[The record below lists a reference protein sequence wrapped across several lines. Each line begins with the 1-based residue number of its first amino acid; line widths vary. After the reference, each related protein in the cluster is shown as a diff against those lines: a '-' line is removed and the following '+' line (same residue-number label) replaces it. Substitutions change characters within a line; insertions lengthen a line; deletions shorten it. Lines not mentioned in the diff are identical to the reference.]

1 MAEEERVT
9 DNRFVAEIEADLA
22 AIDQMRYVHQPTYSA
37 ELEEPVVHQAAAP
50 NKHRLF
56 FEGQERREKI
66 LELVAAGMTVA
77 QCIDAAGIQERT
89 YYGYRSKYPKWA
101 AKIDAARL
109 FFQDANKAGW
119 DGSSA
124 TFIWKYFR
132 QRPTWFHLLILK
144 ELEKTAPGDMLL
156 VLVPPEHGKTTTFEN
171 YASMK
176 LALRPAHRFLVVS
189 ENQSIAKK
197 ICGRVMDRMNPLGPA
212 PEYVRDYGP
221 FTPQTGG
228 GLASLRQ
235 PWTDGKFRVYKARTA
250 DERNFSMEAVGANG
264 SIVSARTDH
273 LAIDDIQSLKTLGQ
287 TTKATNWIRQD
298 ALSRPGETGITSI
311 MGTRVGE
318 EDVYAELLADDDL
331 ADIMRVVRFPAI
343 ITDHDTGAQ
352 RPLWEK
358 SSPDDPVGH
367 TMESLDR
374 MKKKAGQEVW
384 DRNWMQDPGKSRVGK
399 GTFTQSM
406 IDNCKDATR
415 SMEHH
420 VGDEGE
426 RSDAPVYILVDPALG
441 GKNVVMAVEV
451 LPGNKM
457 LVRRSK
463 EDVGFVRNEQIM
475 EEIRKMVVWCNL
487 TGIVTDIVIEDKNF
501 QLGLKND
508 DRLIAMASKHGFNI
522 RGHNTGWSKY
532 DPDIGIPSMASSF
545 IKKEIVLAWAE
556 DDMTRRE
563 IGRLESQL
571 KKWKPGIK
579 GNKLRQDYVMCL
591 WFGWMLWRS
600 RDKSDEGLSN
610 AGGGFQRDTGAWQM
624 NDQGIMVPRG
634 VA

>member
-1 MAEEERVT
+1 MADEERVT
-9 DNRFVAEIEADLA
+9 DNSFVAEIEADLA
-22 AIDQMRYVHQPTYSA
+22 AIDAMQYIHQPTYQP
-37 ELEEPVVHQAAAP
+37 ELEEEVVHQAAAP
-50 NKHRLF
+50 NKHRLY
-56 FEGQERREKI
+56 FEGQERRTKI

-77 QCIDAAGIQERT
+77 QSCDAAGIQERT
-89 YYGYRSKYPKWA
+89 YYGYRSKYPRWA
-101 AKIDAARL
+101 AKIDEARL
-109 FFQDANKAGW
+109 YHQDANKAGW
-119 DGSSA
+119 DGSAA

-144 ELEKTAPGDMLL
+144 ELERTAPGDILM

-176 LALRPAHRFLVVS
+176 LALRPPHRFLVVS
-189 ENQSIAKK
+189 ENQGISKK
-197 ICGRVMDRMNPLGPA
+197 ICGRVMDRMNPLGPV
-212 PEYVRDYGP
+212 PEYVKDYGP

-273 LAIDDIQSLKTLGQ
+273 LAIDDIQSTKTLGQ
-287 TTKATNWIRQD
+287 TERINNWLRQD

-318 EDVYAELLADDDL
+318 EDVYADLLADDELD
-331 ADIMRVVRFPAI
+331 DIMRVVRFPAI
-343 ITDHDTGAQ
+343 ITDHDTGEQ

-358 SSPDDPVGH
+358 TDPSSPVGH
-367 TMESLDR
+367 TMESLAR

-384 DRNWMQDPGKSRVGK
+384 DRNWMQDPGKSRVGR
-399 GTFTQSM
+399 GTFTQAM
-406 IDNCKDATR
+406 IDNCKDAAR

-420 VGDEGE
+420 VGDEGD
-426 RSDAPVYILVDPALG
+426 RADAPVYIAVDPALG
-441 GKNVVMAVEV
+441 GKNVVMAIEV

-457 LVRRSK
+457 LVRRVK
-463 EDVGFVRNEQIM
+463 EDIGFVRNEQIM
-475 EEIRKMVVWCNL
+475 DEIRKMVVWCNL
-487 TGIVTDIVIEDKNF
+487 TGIVTDVVIEDKNF

-508 DRLIAMASKHGFNI
+508 ERLEEMASKYGFNI
-522 RGHNTGWSKY
+522 RGHNTGWNKY
-532 DPDIGIPSMASSF
+532 DPDTGIPSMATSF
-545 IKKEIVLAWAE
+545 IRKEIVLPWA
-556 DDMTRRE
+556 DDDETRRE

-571 KKWKPGIK
+571 KKWKPGVK

-591 WFGWMLWRS
+591 WFGWMLWRQ

-610 AGGGFQRDTGAWQM
+610 AGGGFQRDTGGWKL
-624 NDQGIMVPRG
+624 NGQGLMVPAG
-634 VA
+634 AA